1 MLPEGG
7 TTSSAACVRRLPQR
21 GRHEK
26 GRRFALSIWGKTS
39 VYRHGKTSVY
49 RYARSLILWG
59 FYAGRGGR
67 PHPASLRS
75 ATFPKGQ
82 GQTVAKPLESS
93 RGPKPSRIS
102 IVPSG
107 MYGEYGRIFA
117 VENPIFQ
124 CKNRFLRFSSQVF
137 FVIESSGSCIKKFF
151 VHLFPNRLSVHLA
164 SNSRG
169 RCLARLHFGGKM
181 V

>member
-1 MLPEGG
+1 MAQHGG
-7 TTSSAACVRRLPQR
+7 EISASQLFQMGAQQ
-21 GRHEK
+21 
-26 GRRFALSIWGKTS
+26 
-39 VYRHGKTSVY
+39 
-49 RYARSLILWG
+49 
-59 FYAGRGGR
+59 
-67 PHPASLRS
+67 
-75 ATFPKGQ
+75 Q
-82 GQTVAKPLESS
+82 GQTPQQSAPVQPGASAWKYACGATATGKFCSECGDPFDANDLILISLLSLTCDFLYRSQTVKKPRRTREVQSPLEFQSCPAACTVS
-93 RGPKPSRIS
+93 T
-102 IVPSG
+102 
-107 MYGEYGRIFA
+107 GRIFA